1 MIQRHK
7 RTTLMLLLILCL
19 GAGFWSGSRY
29 PQLIEK
35 ALMGSSAMTEDP
47 LTFDAVIQ
55 SQPSD
60 PISRKIAIS
69 AINWTAEN
77 RNGMLF
83 GFLLGAGFLS
93 LFSML
98 EKRGTGNA
106 FTNALI
112 GLGTG
117 MPLGVCVNCAA
128 PIARGLHVSGARIE
142 TTLAAMFA
150 SPTMNVVVLTMMFS
164 IFPFYL
170 VAIKVGLT
178 LVFILLVIPL
188 LSRTA
193 FREVAAQTYDDSSCP
208 IGLQHPPQN
217 ETWLEAALGTTRLYF
232 GSLWYIVKTTLP
244 LMVLAAVLAA
254 IAVQVIPV
262 ESVANLQ
269 VGALSMLA
277 VSAVGIFLPLP
288 IALDIVLSATLL
300 ALGVPL
306 IYVATFLFTL
316 GIYSVYSFS
325 IVWTTISPKVAI
337 VLTFVLMGMG
347 IVAGVAADQFYQHD
361 MKIMFEALEDFS

>member
-1 MIQRHK
+1 
-7 RTTLMLLLILCL
+7 MLILILCI

-29 PQLIEK
+29 PQLNEK

-55 SQPSD
+55 SQPAD
-60 PISRKIAIS
+60 PMSRKIAIS
-69 AINWTAEN
+69 ALNWAVEN
-77 RNGMLF
+77 RNGMVF

-98 EKRGTGNA
+98 EKRGTENA
-106 FTNALI
+106 FINALI

-150 SPTMNVVVLTMMFS
+150 SPTMNVVVLTMMIS
-164 IFPFYL
+164 VFPFYL

-178 LVFILLVIPL
+178 LVFILLIIPV

-193 FREVAAQTYDDSSCP
+193 FKEVAAQTYDDSSCP
-208 IGLQHPPQN
+208 IGLPRPPQN
-217 ETWLEAALGTTRLYF
+217 ETWPEAALGTIRLYF
-232 GSLWYIVKTTLP
+232 GNLWYVVKTTLP
-244 LMVLAAVLAA
+244 LMVLAGILAA
-254 IAVQVIPV
+254 IAVRVVPV
-262 ESVANLQ
+262 ESVASLE
-269 VGALSMLA
+269 VSVLSMLA

-288 IALDIVLSATLL
+288 IALDIVLSATLI
-300 ALGVPL
+300 ALGVPM

-325 IVWTTISPKVAI
+325 IV
-337 VLTFVLMGMG
+337 
-347 IVAGVAADQFYQHD
+347 
-361 MKIMFEALEDFS
+361 